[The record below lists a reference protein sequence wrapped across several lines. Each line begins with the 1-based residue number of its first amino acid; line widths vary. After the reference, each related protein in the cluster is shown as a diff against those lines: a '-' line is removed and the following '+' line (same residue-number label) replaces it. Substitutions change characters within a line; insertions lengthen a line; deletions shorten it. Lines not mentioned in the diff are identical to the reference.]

1 MSEGNNEELSLTDEE
16 KRQIKKLGRA
26 GKEILKMALG
36 DDEKVRLTDDEKRQ
50 IEKLSR
56 AGETAVEI
64 ADYLHVSPSAVRKHL
79 RKAAKDRAGKLSGA
93 VFMISLALLLLTGFS
108 VGGFFFVLAATS
120 LASGLGEG
128 NMGSGLQG
136 AVWLVAIGLII
147 SGLFSLPLLLI
158 LIGLSSLFGLFSW
171 GRQSRRGVEDKAERR
186 REMREGLREAGRAIR
201 DGFRGRWDEEY
212 EKRKNDERRYRD
224 EDEGYQEYEKPKRGA
239 MRLSDDGE
247 LIDIVDDE
255 DEESLDMRHN

>member
-1 MSEGNNEELSLTDEE
+1 MSEGNDEELSLTDEE

-64 ADYLHVSPSAVRKHL
+64 ADYLHVPPSAVRKHL
-79 RKAAKDRAGKLSGA
+79 RKTAKDRAGKLSGA
-93 VFMISLALLLLTGFS
+93 VFMIGLALTLIPGSPISFWPGIL
-108 VGGFFFVLAATS
+108 FVLAATS

-128 NMGSGLQG
+128 NMGSALQG
-136 AVWLVAIGLII
+136 AVWLAGIGLVFAL
-147 SGLFSLPLLLI
+147 GFSLPLLFL

-171 GRQSRRGVEDKAERR
+171 GRQSRRGAEDKEERR
-186 REMREGLREAGRAIR
+186 REMRDGLREAGRVSR
-201 DGFRGRWDEEY
+201 WVPGPLGR
-212 EKRKNDERRYRD
+212 R
-224 EDEGYQEYEKPKRGA
+224 
-239 MRLSDDGE
+239 
-247 LIDIVDDE
+247 V
-255 DEESLDMRHN
+255 